1 MKIKRINK
9 VYFIC
14 KINIKL
20 TNRDISPRRLF
31 EGETSLI
38 SPIKDIHFRE
48 TPLKNEFE
56 NSLLNPMNIRLDFP
70 YESIFFYNI
79 ILGLNEFSSKN
90 YDYNNKE
97 EFKGKSINFNE
108 FENYKNSNLINHIQ
122 KINNYD
128 KIYKQI
134 NNGNKNQ
141 NNLNKKI
148 CCTCTKTNCIK
159 KYCLCYAN
167 GKFCKGCECINC
179 LNTPKNKKER
189 EENKINKPILN
200 QENIICNCTKSNC
213 LKKYC
218 ECYKMGKE
226 CGNLCR
232 CIGCLNKININL
244 NENENDKIINYNPY
258 NKFMPHIICYNCP
271 FITEYINIS
280 ITNGI
285 MKIIRNNSNNEEEI
299 HKTPKLSNKKRMKE
313 NKNDSGNLNTCS
325 STINNSSRRKK
336 KLCIN
341 KNVKTKKL
349 LLN

>member
-1 MKIKRINK
+1 
-9 VYFIC
+9 
-14 KINIKL
+14 
-20 TNRDISPRRLF
+20 
-31 EGETSLI
+31 
-38 SPIKDIHFRE
+38 
-48 TPLKNEFE
+48 
-56 NSLLNPMNIRLDFP
+56 
-70 YESIFFYNI
+70 
-79 ILGLNEFSSKN
+79 
-90 YDYNNKE
+90 
-97 EFKGKSINFNE
+97 
-108 FENYKNSNLINHIQ
+108 
-122 KINNYD
+122 
-128 KIYKQI
+128 
-134 NNGNKNQ
+134 
-141 NNLNKKI
+141 
-148 CCTCTKTNCIK
+148 
-159 KYCLCYAN
+159 
-167 GKFCKGCECINC
+167 
-179 LNTPKNKKER
+179 
-189 EENKINKPILN
+189 
-200 QENIICNCTKSNC
+200 
-213 LKKYC
+213 
-218 ECYKMGKE
+218 MGKE

-244 NENENDKIINYNPY
+244 NENENEKIINYNPY

>member
-1 MKIKRINK
+1 MKVKFHFIFLE
-9 VYFIC
+9 YFSYFR
-14 KINIKL
+14 KSFSLNNIK
-20 TNRDISPRRLF
+20 DEF
-31 EGETSLI
+31 EG
-38 SPIKDIHFRE
+38 K
-48 TPLKNEFE
+48 K
-56 NSLLNPMNIRLDFP
+56 
-70 YESIFFYNI
+70 
-79 ILGLNEFSSKN
+79 
-90 YDYNNKE
+90 
-97 EFKGKSINFNE
+97 INFNE
-108 FENYKNSNLINHIQ
+108 DDELNSKNNNNMNKINYNIINNNNIINQRIHNSLLTNIEKENLILRN
-122 KINNYD
+122 
-128 KIYKQI
+128 
-134 NNGNKNQ
+134 NKNNIK
-141 NNLNKKI
+141 NNFINTKI
-148 CCTCTKTNCIK
+148 CCTCTKTNCLK
-159 KYCLCYAN
+159 KYCACYSN
-167 GKFCKGCECINC
+167 GKFCDECECINC
-179 LNTPKNKKER
+179 MNTPKNKKEK
-189 EENKINKPILN
+189 EDENKNKKLIEN
-200 QENIICNCTKSNC
+200 NIICNCTKSNC

-341 KNVKTKKL
+341 KDVKTKKL